1 MTKFSNV
8 QNKKAADIF
17 SGGLAAQATLSEAL
31 SKAEESKVEG
41 CFRDDLFILQ
51 N

>member
-8 QNKKAADIF
+8 QNKKAADNF
-17 SGGLAAQATLSEAL
+17 SGGFAAQATLSEPL
-31 SKAEESKVEG
+31 SKAEESKVKG
-41 CFRDDLFILQ
+41 CFRGDLFILQ